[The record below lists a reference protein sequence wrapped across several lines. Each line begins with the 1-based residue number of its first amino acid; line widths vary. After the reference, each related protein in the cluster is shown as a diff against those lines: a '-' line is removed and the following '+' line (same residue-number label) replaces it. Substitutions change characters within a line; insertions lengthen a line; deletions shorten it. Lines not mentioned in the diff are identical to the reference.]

1 MHSQMVD
8 GLNSK
13 PIMMVQISLNFQQCG
28 ILHDWVER
36 TDSSLKGEKGQPFVS
51 SASLSI
57 ALDYCLQFL
66 TLIKILLS
74 LFQPFDSNNISQHFT
89 FSAQVHSQ
97 KYFFLGKK
105 NFLCQFQAITHC
117 LLEILL
123 VSETCQKTF
132 YSVSLQHTSLK
143 DLVGFYIPSAAVVF
157 KFILNIMSCL
167 SGNAN

>member
-1 MHSQMVD
+1 MVD
-8 GLNSK
+8 GLNPE

-28 ILHDWVER
+28 ILQHWVER
-36 TDSSLKGEKGQPFVS
+36 TDSSLKGEKGQPFDS
-51 SASLSI
+51 SASLST
-57 ALDYCLQFL
+57 ALDYCLHFL

-74 LFQPFDSNNISQHFT
+74 LFQPSDSNNISQHFT

-97 KYFFLGKK
+97 KYLLFREK

-132 YSVSLQHTSLK
+132 YSVSAAQISQGSCGILYSL
-143 DLVGFYIPSAAVVF
+143 S
-157 KFILNIMSCL
+157 SCCF
-167 SGNAN
+167 

>member
-1 MHSQMVD
+1 MVWTPNLLWWYRYLWIFNNVASFMTGWRELTHHWKERKD
-8 GLNSK
+8 SLLIPQLHFQLHLIIAYSFWHWSK
-13 PIMMVQISLNFQQCG
+13 FFLACSNLLIVTISASISLS
-28 ILHDWVER
+28 V
-36 TDSSLKGEKGQPFVS
+36 LK
-51 SASLSI
+51 SI
-57 ALDYCLQFL
+57 PKN
-66 TLIKILLS
+66 T
-74 LFQPFDSNNISQHFT
+74 
-89 FSAQVHSQ
+89 
-97 KYFFLGKK
+97 FFLGNK